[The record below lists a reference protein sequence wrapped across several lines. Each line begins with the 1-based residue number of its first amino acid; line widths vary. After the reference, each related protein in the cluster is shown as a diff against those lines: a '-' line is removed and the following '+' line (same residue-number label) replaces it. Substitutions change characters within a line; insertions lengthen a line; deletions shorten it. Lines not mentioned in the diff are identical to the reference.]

1 MAETRTLTAHPMHL
15 DFWSHHLLAFAA
27 AFLLA
32 YVTRYIGLPVDASVR
47 IAAIG
52 EIGVLI
58 AVGVPLYTMIVGRM
72 IAARSRQMTLLQSAL
87 LGCVIASCLA
97 AALGPSIGWLLGFGI
112 GPFDEA
118 MSRRDYWAALLM
130 AYPASL
136 LLHLTLGTGLWMIL
150 CFPWW
155 KREYGDNS
163 EQDLP
168 PAAEVSPVRDANIA
182 PLPSIMHRLP
192 SEVRGTLYALSAE
205 RHYVR
210 IYTSNG
216 EHQLLMRLADAVDL
230 ARGTEGH
237 RIHRSHWVSRA
248 GVASVH
254 AEAGRMEVRLQNGVS
269 LPVSRSRQ
277 GAIRSAFEVSTNAG

>member
-192 SEVRGTLYALSAE
+192 SEVRGTPLRPFCRAALCPHLHVERRASA
-205 RHYVR
+205 
-210 IYTSNG
+210 
-216 EHQLLMRLADAVDL
+216 ADASGRRRRPCPPGP
-230 ARGTEGH
+230 RGTASTARTGSAAQASPPSMQRRGEW
-237 RIHRSHWVSRA
+237 RSGCRTA
-248 GVASVH
+248 
-254 AEAGRMEVRLQNGVS
+254 
-269 LPVSRSRQ
+269 
-277 GAIRSAFEVSTNAG
+277 